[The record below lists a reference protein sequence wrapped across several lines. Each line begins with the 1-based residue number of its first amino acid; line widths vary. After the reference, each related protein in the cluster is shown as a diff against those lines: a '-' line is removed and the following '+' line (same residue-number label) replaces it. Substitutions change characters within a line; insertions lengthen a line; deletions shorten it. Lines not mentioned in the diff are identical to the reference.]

1 VFRGRREEDKEL
13 DPGKEEQEPMVVL
26 QAAPEVEEQDVPL
39 VETER
44 EEV

>member
-1 VFRGRREEDKEL
+1 MFRGRREEDKEL
-13 DPGKEEQEPMVVL
+13 DPGMEDQEPMVVL
-26 QAAPEVEEQDVPL
+26 QAAPEVEEPDMPL

>member
-1 VFRGRREEDKEL
+1 MEEL
-13 DPGKEEQEPMVVL
+13 EPMVVL
-26 QAAPEVEEQDVPL
+26 QAALEVEEQDMSL